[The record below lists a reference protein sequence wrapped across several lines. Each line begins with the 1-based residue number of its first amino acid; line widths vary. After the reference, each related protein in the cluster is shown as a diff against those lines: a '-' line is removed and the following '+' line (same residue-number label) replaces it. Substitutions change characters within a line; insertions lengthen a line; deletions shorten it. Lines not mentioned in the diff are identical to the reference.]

1 MGAAIRGGTNNG
13 ARVDAILRSG
23 AASGLFGPG
32 ARREVVNV
40 DYVELGE
47 GVVASAADS
56 D

>member
-1 MGAAIRGGTNNG
+1 MGAAVRGGTNNG

-23 AASGLFGPG
+23 ATCGLFGPG

-47 GVVASAADS
+47 SVVASATDS